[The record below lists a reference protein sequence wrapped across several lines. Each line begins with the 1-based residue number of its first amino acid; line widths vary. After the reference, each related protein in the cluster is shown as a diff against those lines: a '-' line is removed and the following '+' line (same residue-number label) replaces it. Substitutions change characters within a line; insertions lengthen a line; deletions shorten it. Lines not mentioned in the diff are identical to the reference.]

1 MNGVDLSCY
10 GQGANAAR
18 DLHNRSSSG
27 AVSAR
32 PQRYMVDH
40 NLMAS
45 RRYWITLH
53 ATAVS
58 HSLMD
63 PARSDPSAEPGLRRL
78 FILRIML

>member
-1 MNGVDLSCY
+1 MNEADLSCY

-18 DLHNRSSSG
+18 DMQNRSSSG
-27 AVSAR
+27 AVSTR
-32 PQRYMVDH
+32 PQRYMLDH

-53 ATAVS
+53 AATVS

-63 PARSDPSAEPGLRRL
+63 PARDDPSAELGLQRR
-78 FILRIML
+78 FVQHYV